1 MLFGLLAL
9 LIAAAFSGAALYVS
23 FVEHPARAH
32 LDDRA
37 ALTEW
42 QPSYKRGAV
51 MQASLSVI
59 GFALGTLAWW
69 QTKNHFFL
77 TGAALL
83 IAPWPWTLAV
93 IRPTNTA
100 LLATDPASAGPQSRA
115 LLETWG
121 RLHAVRTALGCA
133 ATALFLAGLLHGT

>member
-1 MLFGLLAL
+1 MPAGLLAL
-9 LIAAAFSGAALYVS
+9 LIAAAFSGAAVYVS
-23 FVEHPARAH
+23 AVEHPARAH

-42 QPSYKRGAV
+42 QPSYKHGAV
-51 MQASLSVI
+51 MQASLALI
-59 GFALGTLAWW
+59 GFALGMLAWW

-77 TGAALL
+77 AGAALL

-93 IRPTNTA
+93 IRPTNAA
-100 LLATDPASAGPQSRA
+100 LLATDPAQAGPHSRA
-115 LLETWG
+115 QLQKWG

-133 ATALFLAGLLHGT
+133 AAALFLTALLRGP